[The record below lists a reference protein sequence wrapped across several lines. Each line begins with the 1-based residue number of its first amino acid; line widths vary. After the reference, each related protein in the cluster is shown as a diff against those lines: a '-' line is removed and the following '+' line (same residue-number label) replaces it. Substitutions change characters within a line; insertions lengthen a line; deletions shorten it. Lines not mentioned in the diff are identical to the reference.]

1 MIDPASIMTAA
12 ARRAQSSLPTK
23 TRSETT
29 ISYRPPDL
37 VPDDQSSEDESD
49 DESAAPLTMSPA
61 EIRVIRRLSARS
73 NVLPVI
79 GRADSLTD
87 EKLSAVKNAVRKA
100 LREADLDFGVFGGAK
115 RKPAELSKRPRHRET
130 SSVATVSV
138 NGYGDE
144 DGKVQSDGDGT
155 ATASINGV
163 KEPVEEEED
172 EDEDEEDDGEASVDD
187 ERKSR
192 PVIKLRSTRH
202 SRALSR
208 SRSRRDLSEAAQDDH
223 RPLSPDSNDESS
235 IANVRFSAHIVAKTD
250 LSSLLPFALI
260 APEDTKR
267 RKRGTSS
274 NDGHF
279 PRTPVATVSE
289 NGHGSM
295 TGDSVQS
302 PMSTHSSR
310 HAFLNAPPADLKGVF
325 TRNFRWGNV
334 DVLNPEHCDFAA
346 LRTAVLSTHLK
357 VRAIP
362 DFICGN

>member
-1 MIDPASIMTAA
+1 
-12 ARRAQSSLPTK
+12 
-23 TRSETT
+23 
-29 ISYRPPDL
+29 
-37 VPDDQSSEDESD
+37 
-49 DESAAPLTMSPA
+49 
-61 EIRVIRRLSARS
+61 
-73 NVLPVI
+73 
-79 GRADSLTD
+79 
-87 EKLSAVKNAVRKA
+87 
-100 LREADLDFGVFGGAK
+100 
-115 RKPAELSKRPRHRET
+115 
-130 SSVATVSV
+130 VATVTTVTTVTTASV
-138 NGYGDE
+138 NGHGE
-144 DGKVQSDGDGT
+144 DHGGGKIHRDGESF
-155 ATASINGV
+155 ATASLNGV
-163 KEPVEEEED
+163 REPLEEQEEED
-172 EDEDEEDDGEASVDD
+172 EDGEDEEEDDGEVSVDE

-192 PVIKLRSTRH
+192 PVIKLRSSRH
-202 SRALSR
+202 GRALSR
-208 SRSRRDLSEAAQDDH
+208 SRSRRDLSEAAQDDR

-279 PRTPVATVSE
+279 PRTPVANMSE
-289 NGHGSM
+289 NGHGSV
-295 TGDSVQS
+295 TGESVQS

-357 VRAIP
+357 VLKTRTKEVLYEKYRTEKLLARRATRQITE
-362 DFICGN
+362 DEKKKFMEELGL